1 MSKETVH
8 LQIPFQVL
16 MDAIASLGLEEK
28 RQLWQLLNA
37 EITPSEGDNCS
48 RNYTSQNNT
57 NVSHTKSEEILTFEE
72 MVSRY
77 PDRWL
82 LIGKPEVDENQNIIR
97 GQVLAY
103 SSDEQEIYNSLSLFD
118 VKSKAIEYTGT
129 IPEDLAVLM

>member
-16 MDAIASLGLEEK
+16 VDAIASLGLEEK

-37 EITPSEGDNCS
+37 EITQAEATLSSPNT
-48 RNYTSQNNT
+48 TSQNST
-57 NVSHTKSEEILTFEE
+57 SIFHTKSEEILTFEE

-82 LIGKPEVDENQNIIR
+82 LIGKPEMDENKNIMR

-103 SSDEQEIYNSLSLFD
+103 SSDEHEIYNSLSLFD
-118 VKSKAIEYTGT
+118 VKSKAIEYTGI
-129 IPEDLAVLM
+129 IPNNLAVLM